1 MYVAQVSS
9 QPQSEVCPESHPILK
24 TFTEE
29 NQGDI
34 CYSEK
39 HNGPVLDYRCPSKC
53 ISSSPDYEPW
63 CITSASDRSPCRVS
77 AITGDSEDSKDLT
90 ENLEL
95 QPPLPKE
102 NSGEREIDDVK
113 YFDGVKYYNR
123 NSKAKFR
130 RVEGWMDCMGHKD
143 IYYCLPSQRPKMC
156 KDDAWIELNDLV
168 KKGEKPGLCEE
179 KKENFDLEE
188 VQCVKEGETNCF
200 KRELYPDNPH
210 GHCCN
215 GLKCQTLFLLPSRC
229 LKDDF
234 ETKGRSLQTKEEG
247 EKQEEET
254 EKLSDE
260 SEKDVQI
267 NLNININRDD

>member
-156 KDDAWIELNDLV
+156 KDDAWNELNDLV

-179 KKENFDLEE
+179 KSL
-188 VQCVKEGETNCF
+188 
-200 KRELYPDNPH
+200 
-210 GHCCN
+210 CCD

-229 LKDDF
+229 LKDDSG
-234 ETKGRSLQTKEEG
+234 TKGRSLQTKEER
-247 EKQEEET
+247 EKEKEET
-254 EKLSDE
+254 KELSDE
-260 SEKDVQI
+260 GEKDVQI
-267 NLNININRDD
+267 NLNININQDD